1 MFFTLFGDWLCV
13 LGGGG
18 GQWSGTQPAY
28 AVFRHVQLKIEV
40 SATYFFDFVTIHNDQ
55 PSYVKHVLGS
65 IPVFFTLF
73 GDRVCVQ
80 GSTKRANGNL
90 VPKRVFLPVL
100 LQRVSNDLKSTN
112 QIHPP
117 ATYLSAVSGDG

>member
-1 MFFTLFGDWLCV
+1 MSGR
-13 LGGGG
+13 GGGG
-18 GQWSGTQPAY
+18 NG
-28 AVFRHVQLKIEV
+28 VVHNLLMR
-40 SATYFFDFVTIHNDQ
+40 FFAMYSSKSKFPRLIFFYFVTIHNDQ